1 MLEGTGCSCRLMSTH
16 LVEVEL
22 ELSLDVCCFVVVFVG
37 GCFVVVS
44 SRSSRRCFVECVL
57 CRVGCD
63 ISWRKLSMSMW
74 SCLEGLVQMVL
85 VLVLMLSGRS
95 NGSKI
100 RKWNRFTT
108 FSPSRGVRRGS

>member
-63 ISWRKLSMSMW
+63 IKLAEIVDVDVE
-74 SCLEGLVQMVL
+74 LF
-85 VLVLMLSGRS
+85 GRIGS
-95 NGSKI
+95 NGACVGVDVEWKVKWVENSKME
-100 RKWNRFTT
+100 
-108 FSPSRGVRRGS
+108 